1 MCPCSTP
8 HLDTPDPAF
17 KGQHLVHSGTLRVS
31 FNSVLRLSQWFNIS
45 SVTHGQCYLITSCD
59 AGEVSVI
66 HLFKTQSSIKKD
78 CDVFALLSVVACFL
92 IFSSQTLKMSTNLP
106 LLCEV
111 PTWKTSSWGLIFGKM
126 NTLME
131 LLKNSC

>member
-1 MCPCSTP
+1 MYPSSTP
-8 HLDTPDPAF
+8 HLDTLDPAF
-17 KGQHLVHSGTLRVS
+17 KGQHPVHSGTLKSQLQLSAQAVS
-31 FNSVLRLSQWFNIS
+31 VVQYFECHPWTMLF
-45 SVTHGQCYLITSCD
+45 ITSCD

-92 IFSSQTLKMSTNLP
+92 NFLSQTLKMSANLP

-111 PTWKTSSWGLIFGKM
+111 PTQKTSSWGLMFGKM
-126 NTLME
+126 NTLMK